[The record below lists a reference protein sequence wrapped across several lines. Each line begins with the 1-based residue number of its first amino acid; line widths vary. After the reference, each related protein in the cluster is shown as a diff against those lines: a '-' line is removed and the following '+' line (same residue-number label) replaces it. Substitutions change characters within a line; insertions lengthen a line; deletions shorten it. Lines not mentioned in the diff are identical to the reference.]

1 MRILM
6 VIVLLTGCSVDTSN
20 LRLGVWKTS
29 KSAGGWQC
37 VESSKPY
44 SNKEC

>member
-20 LRLGVWKTS
+20 LRLGVWKTNNNNS
-29 KSAGGWQC
+29 GWQC
-37 VESSKPY
+37 VENSTPY
-44 SNKEC
+44 RNKKC